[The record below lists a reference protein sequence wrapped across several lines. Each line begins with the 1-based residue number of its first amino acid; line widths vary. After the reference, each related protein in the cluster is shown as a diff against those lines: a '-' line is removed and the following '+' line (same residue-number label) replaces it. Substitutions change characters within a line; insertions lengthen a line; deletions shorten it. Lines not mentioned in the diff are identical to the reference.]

1 MGLSRILISLF
12 LSLVGIAVAGA
23 RTPDVERRAF
33 EIELERG
40 HISGILVTRADDSRI
55 VGTMVN
61 EFGVTALSFVYH
73 RSKDKIE
80 LMDVLKML
88 DKWYIKKV
96 LRNDL
101 KYCVRILNGMPVKNN
116 RNYIVESVDG
126 KVSVTN
132 SKRKIRYSFEII
144 EADTENETT
153 EQSI

>member
-23 RTPDVERRAF
+23 RTPGVERRAF